1 MAYDGGTSMAWT
13 AHLWRSAARKL
24 TSTVLHVTN
33 YNTSRAR
40 QRRKGVKLASQKD
53 TSGDQ
58 VLRLLERK
66 VPMLLP
72 SACHLSPCGWKS
84 KKAKTSIVL

>member
-24 TSTVLHVTN
+24 TSTVLHVTES
-33 YNTSRAR
+33 NTSRAR

-72 SACHLSPCGWKS
+72 SACHLSPCGGS
-84 KKAKTSIVL
+84 RKKRKLP